1 MRDTYKRLLV
11 KKLNEAFYDGEI
23 NEISGTYDDWDIL
36 WTRNDELELQRGE
49 RKLSKGLIITD
60 ERNTITLHS
69 KDA

>member
-1 MRDTYKRLLV
+1 MNGYKRLLV
-11 KKLNEAFYDGEI
+11 NKLNEAFYDGEI
-23 NEISGTYDDWDIL
+23 NEISVIWDDWDIL

-60 ERNTITLHS
+60 EKNTITLHS